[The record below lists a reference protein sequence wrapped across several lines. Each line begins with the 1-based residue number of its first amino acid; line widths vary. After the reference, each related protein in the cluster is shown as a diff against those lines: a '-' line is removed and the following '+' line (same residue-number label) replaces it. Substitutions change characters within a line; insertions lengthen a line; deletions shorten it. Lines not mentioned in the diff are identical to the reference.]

1 MILLTTEPRIADFGL
16 AKMVQ
21 ANGGK
26 DSTHVIAGTHGY
38 IAPEYGYTY
47 KVNEKSDVYSFGVVL
62 MELVSGK
69 RPIEP
74 EFGDNKDI
82 VSWISSKIKDKES
95 VLSIVDP
102 RIPAAFKENAV
113 KVLKIG
119 ILCTTKLPAF
129 RPTMR
134 TVVQMLEEAE
144 PCKLV
149 RILVNKDGEV
159 KKTETMEPALKL
171 NL

>member
-1 MILLTTEPRIADFGL
+1 
-16 AKMVQ
+16 MVQ

-62 MELVSGK
+62 LELVSGK

-74 EFGDNKDI
+74 EFGDKGHSVLDLQQTKN
-82 VSWISSKIKDKES
+82 KES

-102 RIPAAFKENAV
+102 MIPVAFKEEAV
-113 KVLKIG
+113 KVLKIA
-119 ILCTTKLPAF
+119 ILCTTKLPAL

-144 PCKLV
+144 PCKLAGIV
-149 RILVNKDGEV
+149 INKDGEV
-159 KKTETMEPALKL
+159 QKKETMESADKL
-171 NL
+171 HL